1 MILKGNF
8 IKGKLVCTRATKAK
22 REWIILRL
30 GIAKDKRRFCHFAKM
45 GRLSKI
51 QKIFEKIHTSLNF

>member
-30 GIAKDKRRFCHFAKM
+30 WIGKDKRRF
-45 GRLSKI
+45 LSLCKNGQI
-51 QKIFEKIHTSLNF
+51 IENPKDI